1 VRLRRWWRGFP
12 KRLPAIGARKEEK
25 SRVWGEEILGD
36 DERYL
41 GTIESRLDLGDE

>member
-1 VRLRRWWRGFP
+1 VVEGVPQKTSGDRG
-12 KRLPAIGARKEEK
+12 KKEEK
-25 SRVWGEEILGD
+25 SRVRGEEILGD